1 MTDFLEKKRH
11 AASEDFGTN
20 KGGYARCS
28 YMLRGY
34 RHRGVTAI
42 YIGFS
47 QRAFEEWRDSGKT
60 ALLLRPL
67 HGLRFGLYKVAYFG
81 LGLYK
86 GTDIGP
92 GLYKVAYKVTYF
104 GRHSFKDWCTNCG
117 KTAIING
124 LGYAVFCFYKVAV
137 TQQC

>member
-60 ALLLRPL
+60 ALLLRS
-67 HGLRFGLYKVAYFG
+67 YYSS
-81 LGLYK
+81 
-86 GTDIGP
+86 T
-92 GLYKVAYKVTYF
+92 TY
-104 GRHSFKDWCTNCG
+104 RRPTSCSATRRRP
-117 KTAIING
+117 TSSSA
-124 LGYAVFCFYKVAV
+124 
-137 TQQC
+137 T